1 MKKKNISNKFRFG
14 FNATIVTVLFII
26 AVLLCNAFVSV
37 VLDKFPN
44 LNIDLTQNKQFEI
57 SKESK
62 DALKEIEDPVT
73 MKLLVSGS
81 TGEPVIEELL
91 GRYKQVKNNI
101 IIEKTD
107 IEKNPA
113 SVSKYNNII
122 DPNGTLII
130 ENKEKFEAVSFASLY
145 GSNGDLASAES
156 LITNGIISV
165 TTGEKKTILFS
176 EGHGE
181 YPAYTIA
188 AVAQKN
194 YYNYDVLDI
203 TKEKIENCDMLVIFC
218 PSVDFTSSEIA
229 DLESY
234 VLSGG
239 NLKIYL
245 NPVGQYLPN
254 LCEYIKEWGIE
265 VKEELISEKHND
277 NIARQNLFIP
287 VVSENKYTK
296 DVDETL
302 YYQHSY
308 KLESLYSGTK
318 GITLYPVLTSTDKAT
333 TKNADGETTNIGT
346 HTISMVAE
354 RVLEDNSTVK
364 MYVSGSSLLY
374 EMDSYMYNEDV
385 CQSVI
390 LGILPKESYA
400 DIPSKEINNAQLLIT
415 QTNFIFIIIV
425 ITILAVLLITF
436 GIVVWSKRRKL

>member
-1 MKKKNISNKFRFG
+1 MVIKEGKTLENKKISNKLRFG
-14 FNATIVTVLFII
+14 FNATLVTVLFVIV
-26 AVLLCNAFVSV
+26 VLLFNALVGAV
-37 VLDKFPN
+37 TEKFPS

-62 DALKEIEDPVT
+62 DALKEITDPVT
-73 MKLLVSGS
+73 MKLLLANE

-91 GRYKQVKNNI
+91 GRYKQIKNNI
-101 IIEKTD
+101 IIEKID

-130 ENKEKFEAVSFASLY
+130 ENKEKFEAVSFTSLY
-145 GSNGDLASAES
+145 GNNGDLASAES

-165 TTGEKKTILFS
+165 TVGDKKTILFS

-203 TKEKIENCDMLVIFC
+203 TKQKIENCDMLVIFC

-229 DLESY
+229 DLETY

-239 NLKIYL
+239 NLQIYL

-265 VKEELISEKHND
+265 VKEDLISEKHND
-277 NIARQNLFIP
+277 NIAKQNLFIP
-287 VVSENKYTK
+287 VVSQNNYTK
-296 DVDETL
+296 NIEKTL

-308 KLESLYSGTK
+308 KLESLYSNTK

-333 TKNADGETTNIGT
+333 TKNAGGETSNIGM
-346 HTISMVAE
+346 HTISIVSE
-354 RVLEDNSTVK
+354 RVLEDNSTVR

-385 CQSVI
+385 CQSVM
-390 LGILPKESYA
+390 LGILPKES
-400 DIPSKEINNAQLLIT
+400 
-415 QTNFIFIIIV
+415 
-425 ITILAVLLITF
+425 
-436 GIVVWSKRRKL
+436 

>member
-1 MKKKNISNKFRFG
+1 MKKKNISNKLRFG
-14 FNATIVTVLFII
+14 FNATLVTVLFVI
-26 AVLLCNAFVSV
+26 AVLLCNALVGA
-37 VLDKFPN
+37 LIDKFPS

-62 DALKEIEDPVT
+62 DALKEIKDPVT

-101 IIEKTD
+101 IIEKID

-113 SVSKYNNII
+113 SISKYNNII
-122 DPNGTLII
+122 DPNGTLVI
-130 ENKEKFEAVSFASLY
+130 ENKEKFEAVSFTSLY
-145 GSNGDLASAES
+145 GKNGDLSNAES

-229 DLESY
+229 DLEAY
-234 VLSGG
+234 ALSGG
-239 NLKIYL
+239 NLSIYL
-245 NPVGQYLPN
+245 NPTGQYLPN

-265 VKEELISEKHND
+265 VKEDLISEKHND
-277 NIARQNLFIP
+277 NIAKQNLFIP
-287 VVSENKYTK
+287 VISENKYT
-296 DVDETL
+296 ENIEQTL

-333 TKNADGETTNIGT
+333 TKNAAGETNDVGI

-354 RVLEDNSTVK
+354 RVLEDNSYVK

-374 EMDSYMYNEDV
+374 EIDSYMYNEDV
-385 CQSVI
+385 CQSV
-390 LGILPKESYA
+390 LLEILPKESYA
-400 DIPSKEINNAQLLIT
+400 DIPSKTSDNSQLLIT
-415 QTNFIFIIIV
+415 QTNFIFIII
-425 ITILAVLLITF
+425 IIIILAVLLIVA
-436 GIVVWSKRRKL
+436 GIVIWSKRRKL

>member
-1 MKKKNISNKFRFG
+1 MKRISNKLRFG
-14 FNATIVTVLFII
+14 FNATLVTVLFVI
-26 AVLLCNAFVSV
+26 AVLLCNALTGA
-37 VLDKFPN
+37 VLDKFPS
-44 LNIDLTQNKQFEI
+44 LNIDLTKNKQFEI

-62 DALKEIEDPVT
+62 DALSDITDPVT
-73 MKLLVSGS
+73 MKLLISGS

-101 IIEKTD
+101 VVEKID

-113 SVSKYNNII
+113 SVSKYTNF

-130 ENKEKFEAVSFASLY
+130 ENKDKYEAVSFVSLY
-145 GSNGDLASAES
+145 GNKGDLENAES

-165 TTGEKKTILFS
+165 TKGEKKTVLFS

-229 DLESY
+229 DLETY

-239 NLKIYL
+239 NLSIYL

-265 VKEELISEKHND
+265 VKEELISEKNND
-277 NIARQNLFIP
+277 NTAKQNLFIP
-287 VVSENKYTK
+287 LVSENKYTENTGK
-296 DVDETL
+296 TL

-333 TKNADGETTNIGT
+333 TKNETGETTNIGT
-346 HTISMVAE
+346 HTISMVSE
-354 RVLEDNSTVK
+354 RVLEDNSYVK

-374 EMDSYMYNEDV
+374 EIDSYMYNEDV
-385 CQSVI
+385 CQSVL
-390 LGILPKESYA
+390 LGILPSESYA
-400 DIPSKEINNAQLLIT
+400 DIPSKTTNNSQLLIT

-425 ITILAVLLITF
+425 VIILAVLLIVS